1 MIYKI
6 KKRAD
11 AMSKSLRL
19 GFTFEVNP
27 EGWDDASADTEYVL
41 VANEGAAMAWMDTG
55 GSKAYVGRCVDT
67 SDPAVGIFGA
77 YEPAAWQSGDRHEKA
92 LAFACVDD
100 AAKHLVML
108 AFERRLDE
116 VAMASSETL

>member
-1 MIYKI
+1 MIGKI

-11 AMSKSLRL
+11 ALSKALGL
-19 GFTFEVNP
+19 GFTFEANP
-27 EGWDDASADTEYVL
+27 EGWDSTDNVL

-55 GSKAYVGRCVDT
+55 DSKVYVGRCVDM
-67 SDPAVGIFGA
+67 SDPAVGIFNA

-92 LAFACVDD
+92 QSFACVDD
-100 AAKHLVML
+100 AAKRLVVL

-116 VAMASSETL
+116 VALTSSEGQ